1 MTPNPILH
9 GSPLLRRFKVTIGN
23 LQTPL
28 KLIYKRNCASRV
40 WCTPWSIFWH
50 KYTLKEKGER
60 DTMHLFM
67 KSCVSPSSAC
77 LISAPPSPLHFLT
90 STLSLFY
97 SKLFH
102 LHLWPHPAVSG
113 ICCINFRKTSEA
125 ETWSRPPGD
134 LVTAQASSVF
144 WWWYLTNN
152 NPSHS
157 VHGPCANSCSS
168 LISFP
173 ASNTQWL
180 WSFTKGETR
189 TQEVMRDDVEDFW
202 PLHQVIGPN

>member
-1 MTPNPILH
+1 
-9 GSPLLRRFKVTIGN
+9 
-23 LQTPL
+23 
-28 KLIYKRNCASRV
+28 
-40 WCTPWSIFWH
+40 
-50 KYTLKEKGER
+50 
-60 DTMHLFM
+60 MHLFM

-97 SKLFH
+97 PKLFH

-144 WWWYLTNN
+144 RWWYLTNN

-157 VHGPCANSCSS
+157 THGPCANSCSS

-173 ASNTQWL
+173 ASNTQKGNQDSGSDEGWCWRL
-180 WSFTKGETR
+180 LAITSGYWSKLMMVNLVPEDRLTTRLYWEFVLIRETLPFCWALS
-189 TQEVMRDDVEDFW
+189 Q
-202 PLHQVIGPN
+202 GPEFGQCLPSL